1 MRKKIRP
8 IILAGGIGKRLLPL
22 STKSNPKQ
30 FIPIFKDL
38 SLFDLTLQR
47 VNNNLFKKPIVV
59 TSKDYLNK
67 VLESLERT
75 GIESKIVIL
84 EPESKNTLAAITSAV
99 YLQSKNTE
107 NENFIVLPSDHYVS
121 INKKFLE
128 ACKNAF
134 KGLNQDNL
142 VLFGVKPRYPSTEFG
157 YIKSSKEIP
166 EKVDYFIE
174 KPDSIKAKNLFK
186 SEQVLWNSGIFLFKG
201 KWYLRELKNIN
212 SNFLKKIIFS
222 VEKGKQDGISFSL
235 SKKAF
240 KEIES
245 LSFDKSFTEK
255 CRNISMLILEAGW
268 SDLGSWFSLGSLES
282 IRDSSY
288 SLFQNELNSK
298 IERPWGY
305 FKVLME
311 TNFSKVKLIKV
322 YPNQKLSLQKHKH
335 RSETWYVIKG
345 RAKVTR
351 SKEKF
356 TLELGDSISIDK
368 NQIHSLENIDDT
380 PLEIIEIQAGNY
392 LGEDDIVRI
401 EDIYGRADLH

>member
-107 NENFIVLPSDHYVS
+107 NENFIVLPSDHYIS
-121 INKKFLE
+121 INKKFFE

>member
-22 STKSNPKQ
+22 STKTNPKQ
-30 FIPIFKDL
+30 FLPIFKDL

-47 VNNNLFKKPIVV
+47 VNNNLFKKPLVV
-59 TSKDYLNK
+59 TSKDYLDK
-67 VLESLERT
+67 VLKSLERT
-75 GIESKIVIL
+75 GIRSRLVIL

-99 YLQSKNTE
+99 YLQLKNLE
-107 NENFIVLPSDHYVS
+107 NENFIVLPSDHYIS
-121 INKKFLE
+121 SNKKFFE
-128 ACKNAF
+128 ACENAF
-134 KGLNQDNL
+134 IELNQDNL
-142 VLFGVKPRYPSTEFG
+142 VLFGVKPSYPSTEFG
-157 YIKSSKEIP
+157 YIKCSKEIP
-166 EKVDYFIE
+166 KKVEYFIE
-174 KPDSIKAKNLFK
+174 KPDLMKAKNLFK
-186 SEQVLWNSGIFLFKG
+186 SDRTLWNSGIFLFKG
-201 KWYLRELKNIN
+201 KWYLRELKKLNR
-212 SNFLKKIIFS
+212 SFLEKIILS

-240 KEIES
+240 KGIES
-245 LSFDKSFTEK
+245 LSFDKSFTERCK
-255 CRNISMLILEAGW
+255 NISMLILEAGW

-282 IRDSSY
+282 KKDSSY
-288 SLFQNELNSK
+288 SLFQNELNPK

-311 TNFSKVKLIKV
+311 TNLSKVKLIRV
-322 YPNQKLSLQKHKH
+322 YPNQKLSLQKHKY

-356 TLELGDSISIDK
+356 TLELGDSISIGK
-368 NQIHSLENIDDT
+368 NQIHSLENLSET
-380 PLEIIEIQAGNY
+380 PLEIIEIQAGSY
-392 LGEDDIVRI
+392 LGEDDIIRI